1 MPTPSGK
8 RKRRSAG
15 ASDRLP
21 FITSELA
28 AHTTIYQGNGTSTFG
43 KRIFFNVDDE
53 IKTLTIKVQT
63 DANHEQ
69 IRVFN
74 ERFQQITTRDIL
86 GNVVLYQFDNPS
98 SGTYFMLVPRAAGSF
113 RYTVSAAFKNAIVVN
128 TKYFMNDGP
137 VARPISHPVQG
148 NGHIFR
154 LHLI

>member
-1 MPTPSGK
+1 M
-8 RKRRSAG
+8 
-15 ASDRLP
+15 
-21 FITSELA
+21 
-28 AHTTIYQGNGTSTFG
+28 
-43 KRIFFNVDDE
+43 V
-53 IKTLTIKVQT
+53 
-63 DANHEQ
+63 
-69 IRVFN
+69 N
-74 ERFQQITTRDIL
+74 ERFQPITTRDIL

-154 LHLI
+154 LHLIQFFFTFLLTWKYLT